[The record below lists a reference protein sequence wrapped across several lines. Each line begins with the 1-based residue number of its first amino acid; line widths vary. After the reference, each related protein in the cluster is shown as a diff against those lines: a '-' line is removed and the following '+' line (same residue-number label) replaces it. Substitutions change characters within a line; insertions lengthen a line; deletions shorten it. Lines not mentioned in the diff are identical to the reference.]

1 MYLYLSEAALL
12 CEQMSYVLSSLDL
25 HFIVLAVCKT
35 FRYKNNSVLKKII
48 RHSYKEEGRASS
60 RECDSLRLFI
70 YIYI

>member
-25 HFIVLAVCKT
+25 HFIVLATCKT

-48 RHSYKEEGRASS
+48 TQLQRGRKGEQS
-60 RECDSLRLFI
+60 RM
-70 YIYI
+70 